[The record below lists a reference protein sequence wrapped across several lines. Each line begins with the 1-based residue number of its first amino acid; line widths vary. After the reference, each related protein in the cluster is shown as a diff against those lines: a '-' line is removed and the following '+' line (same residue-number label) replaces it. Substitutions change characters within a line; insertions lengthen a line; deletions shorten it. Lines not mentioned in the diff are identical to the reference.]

1 MKIRKSTEIID
12 EKQEYDMGKAG
23 GITFGIS
30 MPAMVII
37 FMLYQNGIVK
47 GLIWFPYYIF
57 INILIYSCSTLFYF
71 KKN

>member
-1 MKIRKSTEIID
+1 MKIRKSTEILD

-30 MPAMVII
+30 IPAMVLIYI
-37 FMLYQNGIVK
+37 LYQNEIVK
-47 GLIWFPYYIF
+47 GSIWFPYYIF
-57 INILIYSCSTLFYF
+57 IIILISSCSTLLQF

>member
-12 EKQEYDMGKAG
+12 EKQVYDMGKAG

-37 FMLYQNGIVK
+37 FTLYLNGIVN

-57 INILIYSCSTLFYF
+57 VTILIYSCSTLFYF
-71 KKN
+71 KKI